1 MSQEHSLTGP
11 FIKLFTNI
19 FPKPMSLGHPFTL
32 DLKSFFLHSPMP
44 SKPRP
49 NPKQLTDP
57 MPIATHKPK
66 LVWERERERERER
79 ALYACKKCS
88 SFKFFPS

>member
-1 MSQEHSLTGP
+1 M
-11 FIKLFTNI
+11 NI

-32 DLKSFFLHSPMP
+32 DLKCFFFLHFPKP

-49 NPKQLTDP
+49 NPERLVDP

-66 LVWERERERERER
+66 LVLERERERERER
-79 ALYACKKCS
+79 ENCALA
-88 SFKFFPS
+88 

>member
-1 MSQEHSLTGP
+1 MSQKHSLTGP

-49 NPKQLTDP
+49 NPKRLTDP

-66 LVWERERERERER
+66 LVWEREREREREHCTL
-79 ALYACKKCS
+79 AKNVQVLNFS
-88 SFKFFPS
+88 LPN